1 MPRTW
6 TELLVRPKQWKRDMG
21 LVTWNVRS
29 LYRSGSLATA
39 ARELAKYTLDIRA
52 ALEIRL
58 QKGGMERAG
67 DYLFF

>member
-1 MPRTW
+1 
-6 TELLVRPKQWKRDMG
+6 MG